1 MTERSRTES
10 GEIRKFTATAFAE
23 ATFGKAASAVAK
35 AEGKDPIDVMRETPN
50 SEYYNEARFGKQL
63 HDAANEAVEEEM
75 RAHGH
80 IGRDSVASKLQAA
93 AEDFDRMKQADNIDK
108 MASNLV

>member
-1 MTERSRTES
+1 MVTQSYLWKTLHLVCIPLCTHGLRVNAPCHCLFV
-10 GEIRKFTATAFAE
+10 I
-23 ATFGKAASAVAK
+23 
-35 AEGKDPIDVMRETPN
+35 
-50 SEYYNEARFGKQL
+50 GKQL